1 VFGAE
6 PEQKVRRVY
15 TLRGINTQNPQ
26 CDNHHRYFG
35 PVLFFTVY
43 LSGQKA
49 LSVIK
54 TCRGGGVLNAYGRVG
69 APSILM
75 RFWRRVDA
83 EEGECAM
90 EVVF

>member
-6 PEQKVRRVY
+6 HEIRVRLPY
-15 TLRGINTQNPQ
+15 TPG
-26 CDNHHRYFG
+26 
-35 PVLFFTVY
+35 VLIYGTHNAIIITATLGRFIFTVY
-43 LSGQKA
+43 FSGQKA

-54 TCRGGGVLNAYGRVG
+54 TYRGGGVLNAYGRVG

-90 EVVF
+90 EVVV